1 MVIHIHEVLI
11 MSTSIDS
18 LIDEKLEE
26 KIEAKL
32 PKIVAREVALLKQ
45 ASPWMTEQQLAD
57 YWQVSAA
64 SIKNWTTRKEDP
76 LPCASMGEMRR
87 YHRDDVDRWA
97 REERRRQQGVRNGLK
112 AVDK

>member
-1 MVIHIHEVLI
+1 

-26 KIEAKL
+26 KMEAKL
-32 PKIVAREVALLKQ
+32 PKIVAREVASLKQ

-64 SIKNWTTRKEDP
+64 SIKNWTGREEEP
-76 LPCASMGEMRR
+76 LPCGSMGELKR

-97 REERRRQQGVRNGLK
+97 RDEHRRRQGVRKGLR